1 MASLR
6 DFLFGS
12 PARSEQV
19 QRFTDPQQQGLGQIL
34 QQALSGL
41 QQPLGQGFAPIAEQA
56 RTQFQQQT
64 IPGIAERFSG
74 IDGQRSSGFQQALG
88 QAGAGLEQGLAGQQ
102 AQFGLQQQGLLQQ
115 LLGQGLTPQFEN
127 LQFERDPGLLQQL
140 LTAFAGG
147 AGQAAPKAISGFLK
161 GKQQGQSNIQQA
173 ATNTARQQNPFNAP
187 LPQQQSIGSAA
198 APTFQP
204 QGFGGI
210 SGLPQGGFGRGTA
223 GNLAF
228 LNQGF

>member
-1 MASLR
+1 MASIR

-19 QRFTDPQQQGLGQIL
+19 QKFTDPQQQGISQIL

-56 RTQFQQQT
+56 RTQFQQRT
-64 IPGIAERFSG
+64 LPGIKEQFSG
-74 IDGQRSSGFQQALG
+74 SDGQRSSAFAQTLG
-88 QAGAGLEQGLAGQQ
+88 QAGAGLEQGLAAQQ

-127 LQFERDPGLLQQL
+127 LQFERDPGFLQGIATL
-140 LTAFAGG
+140 FAGG
-147 AGQAAPKAISGFLK
+147 ASEAVPGFLQ
-161 GKQQGQSNIQQA
+161 GLLGDRRNQQQQGQQQQPQQ
-173 ATNTARQQNPFNAP
+173 RQQFQPR
-187 LPQQQSIGSAA
+187 QQSIRPAA

-204 QGFGGI
+204 RRFAAV
-210 SGLPQGGFGRGTA
+210 SGLPQGSPLGSTA